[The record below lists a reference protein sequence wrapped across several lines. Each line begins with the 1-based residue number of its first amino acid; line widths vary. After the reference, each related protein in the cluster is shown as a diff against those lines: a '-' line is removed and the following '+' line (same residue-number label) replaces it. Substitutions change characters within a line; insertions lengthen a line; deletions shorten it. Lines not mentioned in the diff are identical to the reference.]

1 MELEFLDVRVKRDS
15 FCIRGS
21 GAFAPGIHLVSGRVG
36 SGKTTLAMVAAG
48 LEEPNSGSIKR
59 LGIDSV
65 MLSMQFP
72 EQHLTGSTLESEIAS
87 WHLQPQT
94 VLSQAGLSGRA
105 RDDPF
110 SLSRGELK
118 RLHLA
123 CIFSRR
129 FDLLILDEP
138 FSALDCREKII
149 TAESIDR
156 IQGGI
161 TIIFTHENQHLP
173 KVNYLWEIQEGEL
186 VFLGRV
192 PDALCRWKNKPA
204 VLAELHER
212 GIFPENVSTRDIL
225 EAACR
230 MQG

>member
-1 MELEFLDVRVKRDS
+1 MELEFTDIRVERGS
-15 FCIRGS
+15 FFIRGS

-36 SGKTTLAMVAAG
+36 SGKTTLAMIAAG
-48 LEEPNSGSIKR
+48 LGQPDSGSINR
-59 LGIDSV
+59 HGINSV

-87 WHLQPQT
+87 WHLHPAP
-94 VLSQAGLSGRA
+94 VLALAGLSGRE

-123 CIFSRR
+123 CIFSHR

-138 FSALDCREKII
+138 FSALDCREKIT
-149 TAESIDR
+149 TADWIGR
-156 IQGGI
+156 IRGGI

-173 KVNYLWEIQEGEL
+173 RVDYLWEIQEGVL
-186 VFLGRV
+186 VFLGSV
-192 PDALCRWKNKPA
+192 PDALGRWKNKPA
-204 VLAELHER
+204 VISRLHKR
-212 GIFPENVSTRDIL
+212 GIFPENVSTKDIL

-230 MQG
+230 MQD

>member
-1 MELEFLDVRVKRDS
+1 MELEFSDIRVKRDS
-15 FCIRGS
+15 FSIHGS
-21 GAFAPGIHLVSGRVG
+21 GTFTPGIHLVSGRVG
-36 SGKTTLAMVAAG
+36 SGKTTLAMIAAG
-48 LEEPNSGSIKR
+48 LGEPDSGSITR
-59 LGIDSV
+59 HSIDSV

-87 WHLQPQT
+87 WHLHPKP
-94 VLSQAGLSGRA
+94 VLARAGLSGRE

-123 CIFSRR
+123 CIFSLS

-138 FSALDCREKII
+138 FSALDCREKIT
-149 TAESIDR
+149 TAEWIGR
-156 IQGGI
+156 IREGI

-173 KVNYLWEIQEGEL
+173 RVDYLWEIQEGKL

-192 PDALCRWKNKPA
+192 PDALGRWKNKPSL
-204 VLAELHER
+204 LAELHKL
-212 GIFPENVSTRDIL
+212 GIFPKNVSTEDIL

-230 MQG
+230 MHG